1 MAMDDE
7 PSGRIRLPLAGAAL
21 LLLAAA
27 FLLPGVL
34 GRAPWRLD
42 DALGIGVAFDMYSG
56 GGWLVPRLAG
66 EPYLADGP
74 LFYWAAAAFGKLLG
88 WAMPFAAAARLAAAL
103 FVLAALWFVRLA
115 ARELYGEE
123 AGNLSVLALI
133 GSLGLFLHAHEA
145 TAETAMLA
153 GSAAAYY
160 GLAIAWKKPWKAAA
174 FFACGTG
181 VAFLARG
188 LPALIPPLAAA
199 VVLLPLAVA
208 NRARSYA
215 LAVGAGALFLV
226 PIVAAWPVFLAW
238 KTPASLEAWIAGQVA
253 SVTQPLTAVGAGD
266 VVKTLAWAAWPAW
279 PLAIWA
285 TWAFRRH
292 LRDPGFAVPAV
303 ATVVSFL
310 LLLTAPSQRDIDM
323 LGVLVPLAIPA
334 GTAALGL
341 RRGAANSLAYF
352 SVATFGLAGV
362 TLWFLWFA
370 MTTGFPAATAHNVL
384 KLAPGFA
391 PAFEWRHFLVA
402 IGYSAAWLVLATR
415 TERVPAR
422 SLTTWAAGV
431 TLAWGLAATLFLSW
445 ADHIQSYAPLAAA
458 IGKAIPESKGCVA
471 SQNLSEVHRA
481 VLHYHAG
488 LVTQRREIGAGGSC
502 AVLLVRTREGAR
514 SMAPSPEWKRV
525 VDIAR
530 PRDRDRFLVYLRD
543 SRPN

>member
-1 MAMDDE
+1 MDE
-7 PSGRIRLPLAGAAL
+7 ERSGRIRLPLSGAAL
-21 LLLAAA
+21 LLFALA

-56 GGWLVPRLAG
+56 GGWLVPQLAG
-66 EPYLADGP
+66 EPFLADGP
-74 LFYWAAAAFGKLLG
+74 LYYWVAAAFGKLLG
-88 WAMPFAAAARLAAAL
+88 WAMRFAAAARLAAAL

-115 ARELYGEE
+115 ARELYGDE

-145 TAETAMLA
+145 TPETAMLA

-174 FFACGTG
+174 VFAVGAG

-199 VVLLPLAVA
+199 VLLLPLAIA

-215 LAVGAGALFLV
+215 LAAAAGVALLL
-226 PIVAAWPVFLAW
+226 PIVAAWPALLAW
-238 KTPASLEAWIAGQVA
+238 QAPGVLEAWIAGQAATV
-253 SVTQPLTAVGAGD
+253 SQPITGAGTLD
-266 VVKTLAWAAWPAW
+266 AVKTLAWAAWPAW
-279 PLAIWA
+279 PLALWA

-303 ATVVSFL
+303 ATLVSFL
-310 LLLTAPSQRDIDM
+310 LLLTGPTQRDIDT
-323 LGVLVPLAIPA
+323 LAVLVPLAIPA

-352 SVATFGLAGV
+352 SVATFGLAAV
-362 TLWFLWFA
+362 TLWFLWLA
-370 MTTGFPAATAHNVL
+370 MMSGVPPTIARNVL
-384 KLAPGFA
+384 KLAPGFT
-391 PAFEWRHFLVA
+391 PGFEWWHVLVA
-402 IGYSAAWLVLATR
+402 IGYTAAWLLLATR

-422 SLTTWAAGV
+422 SLTAWAAGV

-458 IGKAIPESKGCVA
+458 LKKALPASSGCVA

-488 LVTQRREIGAGGSC
+488 LVTQRREVGAGGQCS
-502 AVLLVRTREGAR
+502 VLLVRTREGAR
-514 SMAPSPEWKRV
+514 SMAPGPEWKRIA
-525 VDIAR
+525 DIAR
-530 PRDRDRFLVYLRD
+530 PRDRDRFLVYRRD
-543 SRPN
+543 GRPN

>member
-1 MAMDDE
+1 MDE
-7 PSGRIRLPLAGAAL
+7 ERSGRIRLPLAGAAL
-21 LLLAAA
+21 LLLVTA
-27 FLLPGVL
+27 FLLPGIL

-42 DALGIGVAFDMYSG
+42 DALGIGVAFDMASG

-74 LFYWAAAAFGKLLG
+74 LYYWVAAAFGKLLG

-103 FVLAALWFVRLA
+103 FVLTALWFVRLA
-115 ARELYGEE
+115 ARELYGED

-133 GSLGLFLHAHEA
+133 GSLGLFLHAHAA

-153 GSAAAYY
+153 GSAASYY

-174 FFACGTG
+174 FFACGAG
-181 VAFLARG
+181 AAFLARG
-188 LPALIPPLAAA
+188 LPALIPPVAAA
-199 VVLLPLAVA
+199 VLLLPLAIA

-215 LAVGAGALFLV
+215 LAVGAGVLILAPV
-226 PIVAAWPVFLAW
+226 VAAWPALLAW
-238 KTPASLEAWIAGQVA
+238 SAPAYLDAWIAGQVA
-253 SVTQPLTAVGAGD
+253 TVTQPITGSNALDAL
-266 VVKTLAWAAWPAW
+266 KTLAWAAWPAW
-279 PLAIWA
+279 PLALWA

-303 ATVVSFL
+303 ATLVSFL
-310 LLLTAPSQRDIDM
+310 LLLTSPSQRDIDT

-341 RRGAANSLAYF
+341 RRGAANSLSYF
-352 SVATFGLAGV
+352 SVATFGLAGA

-370 MTTGFPAATAHNVL
+370 MTTGFPAATARNVL

-391 PAFEWRHFLVA
+391 PAFEWWHFLVA
-402 IGYSAAWLVLATR
+402 IGYTAGWVALATR

-422 SLTTWAAGV
+422 SLTAWAAGV

-458 IGKAIPESKGCVA
+458 IGKAIPERKGCVA

-481 VLHYHAG
+481 VLHYHVG

-502 AVLLVRTREGAR
+502 TVLLVRTREGTR

-525 VDIAR
+525 AEVSR
-530 PRDRDRFLVYLRD
+530 PRDRDRFLVYRRD
-543 SRPN
+543 SRSN